1 MAEVTEKGSQILVQS
16 INRINSISLEIMEKQ
31 LEYFK
36 ARDMMTNTTQKN
48 MVNMIVNLTQVLNSA
63 FARNSPSVPVNK
75 PQMLTKDRINKPPML
90 TQDHINIQVPTTTR
104 IKENDDD

>member
-1 MAEVTEKGSQILVQS
+1 
-16 INRINSISLEIMEKQ
+16 
-31 LEYFK
+31 
-36 ARDMMTNTTQKN
+36 
-48 MVNMIVNLTQVLNSA
+48 VLNSA